1 MPGHCTVQSA
11 LIAQQHCR
19 WQAADDEDDDAA
31 GEYVMKAPSVVE
43 NSRLSGLC
51 HATTTTTTNPS
62 VLSAVPAAATYRPCG
77 DQLLQLQLPLFLLL
91 LCRRRQLSALSSFL
105 LSYFGAAVALTHSL
119 SLSLS
124 LSCSRFRYSSPPS
137 IIRHLLV
144 EQTSSSF
151 AAHDGRSARQ
161 FFFSQ
166 QLSTIL
172 PEINTHSFCCDSVS
186 ATSDLCLCVFVAV
199 LGHCTDH

>member
-1 MPGHCTVQSA
+1 
-11 LIAQQHCR
+11 
-19 WQAADDEDDDAA
+19 
-31 GEYVMKAPSVVE
+31 MKAPSVVE

-62 VLSAVPAAATYRPCG
+62 VLSAVPAAAATYRPCG

-105 LSYFGAAVALTHSL
+105 LSYFGAAVALTHTHTL
-119 SLSLS
+119 SLLLS
-124 LSCSRFRYSSPPS
+124 IPLLLAAVDHSPLT
-137 IIRHLLV
+137 RRANQFV
-144 EQTSSSF
+144 V
-151 AAHDGRSARQ
+151 RSARRSQRARQ

-199 LGHCTDH
+199 QGHCTDH

>member
-105 LSYFGAAVALTHSL
+105 LSYFGAAVALTHTHSL
-119 SLSLS
+119 SPALDSVTPRRRRS
-124 LSCSRFRYSSPPS
+124 FATYSSSKPVRRS
-137 IIRHLLV
+137 QRTTV
-144 EQTSSSF
+144 AARANSF
-151 AAHDGRSARQ
+151 SPNNYQQ
-161 FFFSQ
+161 FYQ
-166 QLSTIL
+166 K
-172 PEINTHSFCCDSVS
+172 
-186 ATSDLCLCVFVAV
+186 
-199 LGHCTDH
+199 